1 MLISTKS
8 SIYPNE
14 ILGYEDFIVVGVD
27 RNGQQYSNQAKYL
40 AELISKSDLGEVTL
54 LNNSSTNSIPMEGI
68 EWYRFLQLEGK
79 THPGKN
85 GT

>member
-40 AELISKSDLGEVTL
+40 ADPISKSDLSEVTYPHHQL
-54 LNNSSTNSIPMEGI
+54 TQFLWKELNGTDS
-68 EWYRFLQLEGK
+68 LQLEGNTSRK
-79 THPGKN
+79 EWN
-85 GT
+85 Q